1 MSARKR
7 LIRRRGNTS
16 EDKGDLKRENITI
29 DNIRS
34 TFPEEKRTVERNNLF
49 GHFVLRRISYY
60 LTWLFIRLGISANEV
75 TGISILIGCFG
86 CILLAFGSYSGMIV
100 GALILNIWALL
111 EFVDGNVARATNS
124 SSNYG
129 AFIDA
134 LNASTMGI
142 LLFVSAGIAA
152 FSYPDP
158 HLNSFIRYFLAIS
171 IDKGVFLF
179 FGCWASLFYIF
190 PRFIGDAFVKAFSQ
204 EQRAFV
210 DELKRDISMSI
221 ASKIRFNIYNITG
234 LIMPIL
240 LIAVI
245 FNFLGFFVLFFALI
259 NTCAFIVLISQ
270 LLRKARASNG

>member
-1 MSARKR
+1 M
-7 LIRRRGNTS
+7 S
-16 EDKGDLKRENITI
+16 EDKGNLKRKNITI
-29 DNIRS
+29 NDISS

-49 GHFVLRRISYY
+49 GYFVLRRISYY

-86 CILLAFGSYSGMIV
+86 CILLAFGSYSGMIA

-129 AFIDA
+129 AFIDD
-134 LNASTMGI
+134 LNASIMSI
-142 LLFVSAGIAA
+142 LLFTSAGIGA
-152 FSYPDP
+152 FNHSD
-158 HLNSFIRYFLAIS
+158 LFAIS
-171 IDKGVFLF
+171 IDKSVFLF
-179 FGCWASLFYIF
+179 LGCWASLFYIF

-210 DELKRDISMSI
+210 NELKRDISMSI
-221 ASKIRFNIYNITG
+221 LSKIRFNIYNITG

-245 FNFLGFFVLFFALI
+245 FKFLGIFALLFALI
-259 NTCAFIVLISQ
+259 NTCAFIILIIQ